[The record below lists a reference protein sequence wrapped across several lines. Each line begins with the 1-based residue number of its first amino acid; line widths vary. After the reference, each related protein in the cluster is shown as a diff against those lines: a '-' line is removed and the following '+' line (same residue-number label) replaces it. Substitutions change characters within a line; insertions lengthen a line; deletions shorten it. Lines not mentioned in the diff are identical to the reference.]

1 MMHHEIM
8 IEIRDIVGRVAL
20 GCTSVDYACLELN
33 GLLFDARQSGYME
46 ATQDALARIDAT
58 VKKLKERE

>member
-33 GLLFDARQSGYME
+33 GLLFNAHQTGYNE
-46 ATQDALARIDAT
+46 AMQEALARIDTT
-58 VKKLKERE
+58 VKKLE